1 MEKQFTTLLFLLFPL
16 LGIGQTN
23 VTTTP
28 ANYDYS
34 RFASN
39 CKSFITIL
47 EDVKVTNDYTFV
59 ALNISVLKNC
69 TVSFPS
75 SIYIEGNGFRN
86 QAMAIFDSSNREE
99 LEFNRF
105 YPLSKKQQVG
115 VVIVFNAVPTG
126 VEKLSYAEPAFIY
139 FENIP
144 IYNPD
149 TSIHTDWDEQS
160 LRSYW
165 QKKRNFRK

>member
-1 MEKQFTTLLFLLFPL
+1 M
-16 LGIGQTN
+16 
-23 VTTTP
+23 
-28 ANYDYS
+28 
-34 RFASN
+34 
-39 CKSFITIL
+39 
-47 EDVKVTNDYTFV
+47 
-59 ALNISVLKNC
+59 
-69 TVSFPS
+69 
-75 SIYIEGNGFRN
+75 
-86 QAMAIFDSSNREE
+86 
-99 LEFNRF
+99 EFNRF

-165 QKKRNFRK
+165 QKTEFPKMKAYMNFLNATIWNGGAQINSQLL

>member
-1 MEKQFTTLLFLLFPL
+1 MKKQIHTFLFLLFPL

-23 VTTTP
+23 FTTVP

-39 CKSFITIL
+39 CKSFTTML

-59 ALNISVLKNC
+59 ALNISVHKSC
-69 TVSFPS
+69 TISFPS

-86 QAMAIFDSSNREE
+86 QAMAIFDSSDREE

-105 YPLSKKQQVG
+105 YPLSKNNK
-115 VVIVFNAVPTG
+115 
-126 VEKLSYAEPAFIY
+126 
-139 FENIP
+139 
-144 IYNPD
+144 
-149 TSIHTDWDEQS
+149 
-160 LRSYW
+160 
-165 QKKRNFRK
+165 